1 MFQSEQLNK
10 KKNKILSD
18 WETQVKLSLFADGI
32 LLYIEILR
40 CPLKI
45 IRINNQN
52 INEFNKISGYEIN
65 VQKLIALT
73 YTSNKESEDNIRKT
87 IALTIVIKRI
97 KYS

>member
-1 MFQSEQLNK
+1 M
-10 KKNKILSD
+10 
-18 WETQVKLSLFADGI
+18 
-32 LLYIEILR
+32 YIEILR

-65 VQKLIALT
+65 VQKLIALI
-73 YTSNKESEDNIRKT
+73 YTSNEESEDNIRKT